1 MKENKEKEIF
11 CDLDYF
17 MKNKCK
23 NCKLERL
30 CNEWDNNR
38 AKRDSNTV
46 HNTNYCISNKEHRQE
61 VDNYG

>member
-11 CDLDYF
+11 CDLEYF

-38 AKRDSNTV
+38 TKRDSNSNDDNSTV
-46 HNTNYCISNKEHRQE
+46 DSRKQR
-61 VDNYG
+61 G